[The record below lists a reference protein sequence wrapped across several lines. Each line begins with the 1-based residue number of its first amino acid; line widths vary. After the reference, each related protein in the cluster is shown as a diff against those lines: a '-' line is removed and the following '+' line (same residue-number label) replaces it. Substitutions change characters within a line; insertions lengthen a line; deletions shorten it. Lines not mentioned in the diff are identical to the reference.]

1 MESDHNFSFLCFSWK
16 KHMEKWFLFSKFG
29 TLWLVMIIESLS
41 YLVVDNKCMNV
52 FRKWVMNVFR
62 VWQVSCQSEL
72 VCVCFFFN
80 YKLFHTLLLEQL
92 LRCRYCIYSP
102 IVRDTV
108 PNSIDLIFNLSQW
121 KIMYFF

>member
-16 KHMEKWFLFSKFG
+16 KYMEKWFLFSKFG

-102 IVRDTV
+102 IVRDKV
-108 PNSIDLIFNLSQW
+108 PNSTDLIFNLSQW
-121 KIMYFF
+121 KIMYLF